1 MKRISKVISPVVG
14 TLHYRT
20 LQEAISTA
28 KRISRENP
36 KTFAKAVTE
45 TKTPYGPIFRSGDRE
60 WFPGSVEELRT
71 AKAWE
76 ENQKNK
82 WCFTCDR
89 PQADCA
95 CVENGG
101 YGPPGR

>member
-1 MKRISKVISPVVG
+1 MPNV
-14 TLHYRT
+14 T
-20 LQEAISTA
+20 TA
-28 KRISRENP
+28 
-36 KTFAKAVTE
+36 
-45 TKTPYGPIFRSGDRE
+45 TKTPYGIIFRSGDRE
-60 WFPGSVEELRT
+60 WFPGSVEEFRT

-89 PQADCA
+89 PKADCA

-101 YGPPGR
+101 TY

>member
-1 MKRISKVISPVVG
+1 MPNV
-14 TLHYRT
+14 T
-20 LQEAISTA
+20 
-28 KRISRENP
+28 
-36 KTFAKAVTE
+36 TE
-45 TKTPYGPIFRSGDRE
+45 TKTPYGTIFRSGDRE
-60 WFPGSVEELRT
+60 WFPGSVEEFRT
-71 AKAWE
+71 AKVWE

-101 YGPPGR
+101 TY